1 MMSFLKEGMKKIRR
15 QKAMQL
21 RIRQNK
27 KKQEEDQKRPTNKK
41 QAEKIKFMTK
51 FIYLKNHMVFINA
64 F

>member
-1 MMSFLKEGMKKIRR
+1 MKKIRR

-41 QAEKIKFMTK
+41 QAEKIYSDVSKHK
-51 FIYLKNHMVFINA
+51 RPEI
-64 F
+64 